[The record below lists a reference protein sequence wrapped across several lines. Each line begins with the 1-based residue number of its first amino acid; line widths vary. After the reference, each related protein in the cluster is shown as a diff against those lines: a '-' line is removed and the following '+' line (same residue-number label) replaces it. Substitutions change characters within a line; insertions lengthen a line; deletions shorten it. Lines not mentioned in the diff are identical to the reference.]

1 MDRSQLRTRLR
12 TVGRRVV
19 LYGAATGLVWGVT
32 LATAVLLCGAWLD
45 LLWELSPHG
54 RVAALAVAGAAGLA
68 LAGALAAVASRACLP
83 VPVARRLDVTGAT
96 GGVILTGLE
105 LDAPA
110 DSPTHDPRLTS
121 GLARLAVGDAA
132 RAAAAV
138 AVRRAV
144 PARPLGRSLRVL
156 GCVALAVALLA
167 VLMPGL
173 ARTEWNRFFSPFGDE
188 PPFSQL
194 EFVVSPGD
202 KEVVYGQPLEIDVTV
217 SGGEVDQIELILE
230 GAGGPEPPLP
240 MFPEPGGKWRAVLAK
255 VTEPADYYVRAF
267 RARSRKYRIGVI
279 TVPRL
284 GEVRFRVVPPEYT
297 GLGPDEG
304 PLPKGG
310 IAGLPGTKVR
320 VWAASNRPLSG
331 GTITLIPA
339 DEGTEPR
346 ELAMRPAAEDAQQA
360 VGDFE
365 VTGDARFEI
374 RVVDVAGQ
382 PSQESFAGT
391 ITLLAD
397 QRPFIRLLKP
407 RRQSLATPHVALP
420 VTISAE
426 DDYGISRVQLFR
438 SLNDSRPLPMD
449 VRFEAR
455 PRRPVYE
462 QLYLPLSEYG
472 LEPGDVIKLFGRVE
486 DNDPAGA
493 KGAESAVVTVRIIS
507 QEEFERM
514 LRIRQG
520 LEVMLS
526 KYAEARRRLEGLSKE
541 LEGLRKKLDGQAP
554 DAPLDEATR
563 EQAGRTLKR
572 LLRESEALKKLAKL
586 SLPYDLDKNLG
597 PQLETLGGMTD
608 EMAEALAKLLEESD
622 LDNEALKKQ
631 LDKLLE
637 RLGANRKAF
646 QQRVSVPMELLAVIF
661 PLVADQSRF
670 VQLVLHQMD
679 LAERLA
685 ALKGRDGEDNPALK
699 TRMRELEEEQRSIRQ
714 QLGEL
719 LDDIEDHVE
728 RLPDEPRFDGLR
740 ETAAKFVRD
749 VRASGASEAMAA
761 AEAGLAEF
769 SGTTGYEK
777 AREAAE
783 ILQRFLKRCEGEG
796 CMGAMACQSLIFQP
810 GLGDCLGN
818 TIAQL
823 LAEMGLSPGAGMGTG
838 VGTGAGSGFSARRS
852 GMSNFGLYGGLPG
865 MAGAGEGDF
874 GEGAGTGDDPG
885 RGDGGPGGRNPD
897 QDTLADTPAADN
909 AGGAGQVVVPLQYR
923 RRVGEYFQRVA
934 EEVGER

>member
-1 MDRSQLRTRLR
+1 MDRNQLRTRLR

-19 LYGAATGLVWGVT
+19 LYGTATGLVWGVT
-32 LATAVLLCGAWLD
+32 VASAVLLCGAWLD
-45 LLWELSPHG
+45 LLWELSPQGRIATLALSGLAGIGVMASLAAAAARHG
-54 RVAALAVAGAAGLA
+54 RPA
-68 LAGALAAVASRACLP
+68 
-83 VPVARRLDVTGAT
+83 PVARGLDRTGST
-96 GGVILTGLE
+96 GGAILTGLE

-110 DSPTHDPRLTS
+110 GSPAARVGLTA
-121 GLARLAVGDAA
+121 GLAQLAVG
-132 RAAAAV
+132 RASVVAAAV
-138 AVRRAV
+138 PVRRAV
-144 PARPLGRSLRVL
+144 PARSLGRSLGVL
-156 GCVALAVALLA
+156 GGLAAVVGLL
-167 VLMPGL
+167 VLLMPGL
-173 ARTEWNRFFSPFGDE
+173 ARTEWNRFLNPFGDE

-194 EFVVSPGD
+194 TFTVSPGD
-202 KEVVYGQPLEIDVTV
+202 CEVVYGQPLEIDVTV
-217 SGGEVDQIELILE
+217 SGGEVDQLELILE
-230 GAGGPEPPLP
+230 GEDDPQSPLP

-255 VTEPADYYVRAF
+255 VTEPADYHVRAF

-279 TVPRL
+279 TVPQL
-284 GEVRFRVVPPEYT
+284 GEVRFRIAPPEYT
-297 GLGPDEG
+297 GLGPYEG

-339 DEGTEPR
+339 DGDAGPR
-346 ELAMRPAAEDAQQA
+346 ELPMQPAAGDPQQA
-360 VGDFE
+360 VGEFE
-365 VTGDARFEI
+365 VTGDARFEL
-374 RVVDVAGQ
+374 RVTDEAGQ

-397 QRPFIRLLKP
+397 QRPFVRLLKP

-420 VTISAE
+420 VSISAE

-438 SLNDSRPLPMD
+438 SLNDSRPLPVD
-449 VRFEAR
+449 VRFEAK

-514 LRIRQG
+514 LRVRQG

-541 LEGLRKKLDGQAP
+541 LDGLRKKLEGQPP
-554 DAPLDEATR
+554 DAPLDQATR
-563 EQAGRTLKR
+563 EEAGRTLKR
-572 LLRESEALKKLAKL
+572 LLRESEALKELAKL

-608 EMAEALAKLLEESD
+608 EMAEALAKLLEDSD
-622 LDNEALKKQ
+622 LDNEALRKQ
-631 LDKLLE
+631 LDKLLKK
-637 RLGANRKAF
+637 LGADRKAF
-646 QQRVSVPMELLAVIF
+646 EQQVSVPMELLAVIF

-670 VQLVLHQMD
+670 VQIVLHQMD
-679 LAERLA
+679 LAERLS

-699 TRMRELEEEQRSIRQ
+699 TRMRELEEEQRSVRQ
-714 QLGEL
+714 RLGEL
-719 LDDIEDHVE
+719 LDDIEDHVA
-728 RLPDEPRFDGLR
+728 RLPDKPRFDRLR
-740 ETAAKFVRD
+740 ETAAKFARD

-769 SGTTGYEK
+769 SGRTGYEK
-777 AREAAE
+777 AKEAAE
-783 ILQRFLKRCEGEG
+783 ILQKFLKRCEGEG
-796 CMGAMACQSLIFQP
+796 CMGAMACESLIFQP

-823 LAEMGLSPGAGMGTG
+823 LAEMGLSPGAGMGNG
-838 VGTGAGSGFSARRS
+838 VGTGAGGGFSARRS
-852 GMSNFGLYGGLPG
+852 GMSNLGLYGGLPG

-874 GEGAGTGDDPG
+874 GERAGTGDEPA
-885 RGDGGPGGRNPD
+885 RGGGGPGGVNPD
-897 QDTLADTPAADN
+897 QDTLADTPAADG
-909 AGGAGQVVVPLQYR
+909 AGGAGQAVVPPQYR

-934 EEVGER
+934 EEVGQR

>member
-1 MDRSQLRTRLR
+1 MDRNQLRNRLR

-19 LYGAATGLVWGVT
+19 LYGTATGLVWGV
-32 LATAVLLCGAWLD
+32 AVASAVLLCGAWLD
-45 LLWELSPHG
+45 LLWELSPQG
-54 RVAALAVAGAAGLA
+54 RIATLA
-68 LAGALAAVASRACLP
+68 LAGLAGIGVAASLAAAAAGHARL
-83 VPVARRLDVTGAT
+83 VPVARRLDRTGTT
-96 GGVILTGLE
+96 GGAILTGLE

-110 DSPTHDPRLTS
+110 GSPGARVGLTA
-121 GLARLAVGDAA
+121 GLAQLAVGRASVVAA
-132 RAAAAV
+132 GV
-138 AVRRAV
+138 PVRRAV
-144 PARPLGRSLRVL
+144 PARPLGHSLGVL
-156 GCVALAVALLA
+156 GGLAAVVGLL
-167 VLMPGL
+167 VLLMPGL
-173 ARTEWNRFFSPFGDE
+173 ALTEWNRFLNPFGDE

-194 EFVVSPGD
+194 AFDVKPGNV
-202 KEVVYGQPLEIDVTV
+202 EVVYGHPLEIDVTI
-217 SGGEVDQIELILE
+217 SGGEVDQLELILE
-230 GAGGPEPPLP
+230 GKDGPEPPLP

-255 VTEPADYYVRAF
+255 VTAPADYHVRAF

-279 TVPRL
+279 TVPQL
-284 GEVRFRVVPPEYT
+284 GEVRFRIAPPEYT
-297 GLGPDEG
+297 GLGPYEG

-310 IAGLPGTKVR
+310 IAGLPCTKVR

-331 GTITLIPA
+331 GAITLIPA
-339 DEGTEPR
+339 DGGTEPQ
-346 ELAMRPAAEDAQQA
+346 ELPMRPAAWDPQQA
-360 VGDFE
+360 VGEFE
-365 VTGDARFEI
+365 VTADARFEL
-374 RVVDVAGQ
+374 RVTDEAGQ

-407 RRQSLATPHVALP
+407 QRQSLATPHVALP
-420 VTISAE
+420 VSISAE
-426 DDYGISRVQLFR
+426 DDYGVSRVQLFR
-438 SLNDSRPLPMD
+438 SLNDSRPMPMD

-493 KGAESAVVTVRIIS
+493 KGAESAVATVRIIS

-541 LEGLRKKLDGQAP
+541 IEGLRKRLDGQAP
-554 DAPLDEATR
+554 DAPLDQATR

-572 LLRESEALKKLAKL
+572 LLRESEALKELAKL
-586 SLPYDLDKNLG
+586 SLPYDMDKNLG

-608 EMAEALAKLLEESD
+608 EMADALAKLLEESD
-622 LDNEALKKQ
+622 LDNEALKRQ
-631 LDKLLE
+631 LDKLIKK
-637 RLGANRKAF
+637 LGADRKAF
-646 QQRVSVPMELLAVIF
+646 EQQVSVPMELLAVIF

-670 VQLVLHQMD
+670 VELVLHELD
-679 LAERLA
+679 VAERLS
-685 ALKGRDGEDNPALK
+685 ALKGRDGEDSPALK
-699 TRMRELEEEQRSIRQ
+699 TRMRELEEEQRSVRQ
-714 QLGEL
+714 RLGEL
-719 LDDIEDHVE
+719 LDDIEDHVA
-728 RLPDEPRFDGLR
+728 RLPDEARFDGLR
-740 ETAAKFVRD
+740 ETAAKFARD
-749 VRASGASEAMAA
+749 VRLSGAIEAMAA
-761 AEAGLAEF
+761 AETGLAEF

-777 AREAAE
+777 AKEAAD
-783 ILQRFLKRCEGEG
+783 ILQKFLNRCEGED
-796 CMGAMACQSLIFQP
+796 CMGSMACESLIFQP
-810 GLGDCLGN
+810 GLGNCLGN

-838 VGTGAGSGFSARRS
+838 VGSGAGGGFSARRS

-865 MAGAGEGDF
+865 MVGAGEGDF
-874 GEGAGTGDDPG
+874 GEGSGQGDEPA
-885 RGDGGPGGRNPD
+885 RGGGGPGGRNPD
-897 QDTLADTPAADN
+897 QDTLADTPAADS
-909 AGGAGQVVVPLQYR
+909 AGGAGQVVVPPQYR